1 MTLERLRSEKT
12 IGHGRCPSRERR
24 QNWIVLQ
31 HESDQTIGDRGSE
44 QLLGGFPERI
54 DVHRSLKTEQVFL
67 DCRIDNRSAPDA
79 DIRAWPHLLVPS
91 RAIPI
96 RVPERKVAPLNNQ
109 ELKKAT

>member
-1 MTLERLRSEKT
+1 M
-12 IGHGRCPSRERR
+12 
-24 QNWIVLQ
+24 LQ
-31 HESDQTIGDRGSE
+31 HESDQPIRDRGGE

-54 DVHRSLKTEQVFL
+54 DVHRALQIEQIFL
-67 DCRIDNRSAPDA
+67 DCRIGHRSAPDA
-79 DIRAWPHLLVPS
+79 DSRAWPHLLVPS